1 MDTTLC
7 SINRIEIYYGLDLS
21 GVFFSTISYALGLSG
36 VVFSTNKELIMTA
49 DVTPKKGQTTF

>member
-1 MDTTLC
+1 M
-7 SINRIEIYYGLDLS
+7 NRIEIYYGLDLS

-36 VVFSTNKELIMTA
+36 VVFSTNKELIMTV